1 MVTIPPPKVENPKEN
16 NLGQVTSLPPSQLKN
31 NPHDGHESHMS
42 LEYSGI
48 VKALRSCLSLGIIM
62 PSATVWGFTALMILV
77 CLLSLTTNGF
87 VLGVYLLDRIHS
99 LPNTRA
105 DMYMF
110 STASSNFCLQIW
122 STASWICAFTQ
133 DKDSLCL
140 IANAFKIIAS
150 SSSLLLAA
158 SLCMFYCSR
167 IVVCK
172 NSFIRRIQI
181 QITRYYRFVIFGAI
195 FLCTLMGLPLIWDG
209 DNSVTIPCN
218 SSIVPCT
225 YMCIYRS
232 VLVFFGYTM
241 PLIYML
247 LSAGLILRSLNNHMR
262 KMNVTLKTGHEVR
275 MEAHLKAGHTVT
287 SLLLLFIV
295 YFVLSLLSLTEIVP
309 QDSPLQYIF
318 YLSPMLYSFVNGL
331 VIIRGNSKLRRT
343 AAGIMQKLQVV
354 KG

>member
-1 MVTIPPPKVENPKEN
+1 
-16 NLGQVTSLPPSQLKN
+16 
-31 NPHDGHESHMS
+31 
-42 LEYSGI
+42 
-48 VKALRSCLSLGIIM
+48 M
-62 PSATVWGFTALMILV
+62 PSATVWGSTALMILV

-99 LPNTRA
+99 VPNTRA

-110 STASSNFCLQIW
+110 SMASSNFCLQIW
-122 STASWICAFTQ
+122 SAASWICAFTQ

-140 IANAFKIIAS
+140 IANTFKIIAS
-150 SSSLLLAA
+150 STSLLLAA

-181 QITRYYRFVIFGAI
+181 QITRYYRFLIFGAI
-195 FLCTLMGLPLIWDG
+195 FLCTSMGLPLIWEG
-209 DNSVTIPCN
+209 DNSVTIPFN
-218 SSIVPCT
+218 SSIVPCNKTQPSYT
-225 YMCIYRS
+225 YMSIYHS

-241 PLIYML
+241 PLICML
-247 LSAGLILRSLNNHMR
+247 LSAGFILRSLKNHMR
-262 KMNVTLKTGHEVR
+262 KMNVTLKTGHEVH

-295 YFVLSLLSLTEIVP
+295 YFVLSLLSLTVVVP

-343 AAGIMQKLQVV
+343 AAGIIQKLQIV